1 MCGYNRS
8 ARCVDILGLSGV
20 WIYQVCQVCGY
31 IRSVRCIDISG
42 LPGVWIY

>member
-1 MCGYNRS
+1 MCGYIRP
-8 ARCVDILGLSGV
+8 ARCVDILGLLGV

-31 IRSVRCIDISG
+31 IRSSRYVNILG